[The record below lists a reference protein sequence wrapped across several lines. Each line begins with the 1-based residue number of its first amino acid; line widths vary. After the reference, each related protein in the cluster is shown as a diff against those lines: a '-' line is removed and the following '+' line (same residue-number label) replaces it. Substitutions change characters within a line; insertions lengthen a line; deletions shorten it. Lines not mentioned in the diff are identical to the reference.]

1 MWLQQGADVAEITLD
16 TTDQYTVQGEL
27 MSLAILNDTPV
38 PTPLADAVSNM
49 RVIEAIK
56 ESGQAGRP
64 VEL

>member
-1 MWLQQGADVAEITLD
+1 
-16 TTDQYTVQGEL
+16 

-38 PTPLADAVSNM
+38 PTPLTDAVGNM

>member
-1 MWLQQGADVAEITLD
+1 MWLQQGTDVAEITLD

-38 PTPLADAVSNM
+38 PTSLTDAVANM

-56 ESGQAGRP
+56 ESGQVRRP